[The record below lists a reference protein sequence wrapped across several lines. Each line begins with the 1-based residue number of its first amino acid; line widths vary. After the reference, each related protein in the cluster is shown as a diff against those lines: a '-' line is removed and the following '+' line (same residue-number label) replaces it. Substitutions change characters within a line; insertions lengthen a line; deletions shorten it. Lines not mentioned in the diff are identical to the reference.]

1 MKNFRRK
8 KTYGEYKVAHCPFC
22 DKIATFKNEQGLNVC
37 KAHLQQKM
45 EEIKCTCGCWLETK
59 SGKFGP
65 YFNCIKCGNINYH
78 KGLAMKEMTTPIK
91 VEEPKKLVSEFSE
104 YRAKKEIK
112 KKEDEEGKETIISSR
127 DVEYF
132 DWVYSSVCKDL

>member
-8 KTYGEYKVAHCPFC
+8 KTYGEYKVSHCPFC
-22 DKIATFKNEQGLNVC
+22 EKIATFKNEQGLNVC

-45 EEIKCTCGCWLETK
+45 EEIRCTCGSWLENR

-65 YFNCIKCGNINYH
+65 YFNCVKCGNINYN
-78 KGLAMKEMTTPIK
+78 KGMAMKDMTTPIK
-91 VEEPKKLVSEFSE
+91 IEIEPKKILTTEFSE
-104 YRAKKEIK
+104 YKK
-112 KKEDEEGKETIISSR
+112 KKEPVDDYEERKETIISSR

-132 DWVYSSVCKDL
+132 D

>member
-8 KTYGEYKVAHCPFC
+8 KSYGEYQVAHCPFC
-22 DKIATFKNEQGLNVC
+22 QKIATFKNEQGLNVC

-45 EEIKCTCGCWLETK
+45 EEIRCTCGSWLENR

-65 YFNCIKCGNINYH
+65 YFHCVKCGNINYN

-91 VEEPKKLVSEFSE
+91 VDEPKKMITEFSE
-104 YRAKKEIK
+104 YKK
-112 KKEDEEGKETIISSR
+112 KKEPVDDYEERKETIISSR
-127 DVEYF
+127 DSEYF
-132 DWVYSSVCKDL
+132 D

>member
-22 DKIATFKNEQGLNVC
+22 DKIATAKNEQGLNVC
-37 KAHLQQKM
+37 RLHTKEMIQ
-45 EEIKCTCGCWLETK
+45 EIKCTCGGWLETR

-65 YFNCIKCGNINYH
+65 YFNCVRCGNINYN

-91 VEEPKKLVSEFSE
+91 LEEPKKVATEFSE
-104 YRAKKEIK
+104 YKPKTEV
-112 KKEDEEGKETIISSR
+112 KETDKRKETVISSR

-132 DWVYSSVCKDL
+132 D

>member
-22 DKIATFKNEQGLNVC
+22 DKVATSKNEQGLNVC
-37 KAHLQQKM
+37 RVHTQQKM
-45 EEIKCTCGCWLETK
+45 EEIKCTCGSWLENR

-65 YFNCIKCGNINYH
+65 YFNCIKCGNINYN

-91 VEEPKKLVSEFSE
+91 VEESKKVVTEFSE
-104 YRAKKEIK
+104 YK
-112 KKEDEEGKETIISSR
+112 KKKIVDDSDERKETIISSR
-127 DVEYF
+127 DSEYF
-132 DWVYSSVCKDL
+132 D

>member
-22 DKIATFKNEQGLNVC
+22 DKIATAKNEQGLNVC
-37 KAHLQQKM
+37 RLHTKEKIQ
-45 EEIKCTCGCWLETK
+45 EIKCTCGSWLETR

-65 YFNCIKCGNINYH
+65 YFNCVKCGNINYH
-78 KGLAMKEMTTPIK
+78 KGLAMKDITTPIK
-91 VEEPKKLVSEFSE
+91 VEEPKVTTEFSE
-104 YRAKKEIK
+104 YKVKKEV
-112 KKEDEEGKETIISSR
+112 KKERDEERTETIISSR

-132 DWVYSSVCKDL
+132 D